1 MIPPRRPGSEI
12 REPATGRDYVLDSE
26 VLTAIVFG
34 AVGFLFVL
42 AALGLASRLLRGKSV
57 GYAEKCAPYE
67 CGELPIGDAWIR
79 FNPRFLLLA
88 IVFVLFD
95 VEVAFLFP
103 WGVSFRSVG
112 IIAFWDMVVFL
123 VILLVGYFWFWNLG
137 ELRWVLPSERE
148 AARESARK

>member
-1 MIPPRRPGSEI
+1 
-12 REPATGRDYVLDSE
+12 VLDSE

-42 AALGLASRLLRGKSV
+42 ANLSLIGRFLRGRSLD
-57 GYAEKCAPYE
+57 YAEKGDVYE
-67 CGELPIGDAWIR
+67 CGEPAVGDARIR

-95 VEVAFLFP
+95 VEIAFLFP
-103 WGVSFRSVG
+103 WGVAFKDAG

-123 VILLVGYFWFWNLG
+123 AILLVGYFWFWNLG
-137 ELRWVLPSERE
+137 ELRWVLPQERE
-148 AARESARK
+148 SARESAHK